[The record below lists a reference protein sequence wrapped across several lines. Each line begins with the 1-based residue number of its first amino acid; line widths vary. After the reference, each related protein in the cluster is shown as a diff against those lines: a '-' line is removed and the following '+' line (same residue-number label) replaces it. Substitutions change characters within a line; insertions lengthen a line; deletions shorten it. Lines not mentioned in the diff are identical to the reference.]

1 MSKGYRAP
9 HGRRPGASTSPGF
22 RTGQGIEALAARGD
36 ALAASPSST
45 QEQRDRA
52 AIIRQREQRDL
63 TAIIRR
69 RARDDDDA
77 RMLLG
82 MCGLLEVPGE

>member
-1 MSKGYRAP
+1 VSKGYRAP

-22 RTGQGIEALAARGD
+22 RTGQGIEALAARSGTLGTPPPSGPEERKA
-36 ALAASPSST
+36 ALVICGHATGA
-45 QEQRDRA
+45 
-52 AIIRQREQRDL
+52 
-63 TAIIRR
+63 
-69 RARDDDDA
+69 DDA